1 MPLWSNSRYPIFYV
15 FAHNR
20 SFLVILPNFNLLRTL
35 QRAFLDFYFR
45 EFSAA
50 INFLCSKIGVNDV
63 IFFKNTAR
71 IEIIITISSVIRTK
85 KNKTFGPG
93 LYSCNFPHCYYN
105 LNPCGIFENMTS
117 FFPIFNQELE
127 QGKLIAAVDLWK

>member
-85 KNKTFGPG
+85 KNKTFGPCIRAIFHT
-93 LYSCNFPHCYYN
+93 YSYYN
-105 LNPCGIFENMTS
+105 FNPCGIFEKMTS
-117 FFPIFNQELE
+117 YSPIFNQELE
-127 QGKLIAAVDLWK
+127 PGKLMAALNSRK